1 MKNMNEIERLALTPG
16 ERKKIE
22 MMGIKRVEQVALLN
36 YDELGVSPSRARA
49 IIRRAR
55 KIVANDNIME
65 IDISDDEIKIRLR
78 KKNMA
83 VIKSVL
89 DTVGVYQFPASVSM
103 EEGENF
109 IILRKMNRNFEKVKE
124 GAMIAREIVEGI
136 ERKNE
141 EIYDEDVIDFAKKRK
156 FDGFWK
162 EVFRFIRGND
172 IMKKAISVSLF
183 STFEEPVHTLVIGEP
198 GSSKTLAKEII
209 LENFSDVTSVGANTT
224 RAGLVINLAT
234 GELGALAYS
243 HERIVVVDEM
253 DKIPQQDVEYC
264 YELLSNGKGSIHSA
278 KIHEDIESHF
288 VMIAF
293 ANPKGEIF
301 RKNAIE
307 EIPLPPLLMSRF
319 ALIVKTEEISRE
331 DRIKLF
337 KEKFMGME
345 ERKGGKIFDAWVRM
359 ARKFKPKIEADDRA
373 IERYIREVDK
383 IVEENY
389 NTNLRRDLRMGDYM
403 RRIPMSIAR
412 ADFED
417 VDEEI
422 LDISREIIYDSIES
436 WYS

>member
-373 IERYIREVDK
+373 IEKYIREVDK